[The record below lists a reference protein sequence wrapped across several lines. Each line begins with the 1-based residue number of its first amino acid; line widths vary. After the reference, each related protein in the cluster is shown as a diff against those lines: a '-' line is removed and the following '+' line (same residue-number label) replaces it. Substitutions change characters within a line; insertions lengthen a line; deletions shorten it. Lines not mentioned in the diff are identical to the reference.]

1 MSPPISRYKFFT
13 KLSAFFF
20 FRREE
25 EGEGK
30 MAVGMQNDF
39 SISTSKTIWKAS
51 KDFFFAEEKSYF
63 LKIFPLK
70 KKKTVHTPIVKKC
83 ILR

>member
-1 MSPPISRYKFFT
+1 
-13 KLSAFFF
+13 
-20 FRREE
+20 
-25 EGEGK
+25 

-51 KDFFFAEEKSYF
+51 KDFFFCRREI
-63 LKIFPLK
+63 IFFENIPPKKKKRK
-70 KKKTVHTPIVKKC
+70 KKKTVHTSIVKKC